1 MSLRSLYLFMRL
13 DFDELHVFAEE
24 TFAHRENE
32 TAEQRR
38 KRIEDETMDFLLD
51 MYLLGFLSTG
61 LPDTR
66 EPDPM
71 RIRAVL
77 YQDIAGENIIDR
89 ILKHIEEDS
98 APLFGTLIESE
109 AHRISEQA
117 GRDAAKNCEAA
128 GHRVF
133 KIWNTMLDDK
143 VRDTHEFI
151 QGYRA
156 PIDMPIYTFDGDSAQ
171 CPGGFRNVANNAGCR
186 CWLTYETV

>member
-32 TAEQRR
+32 SAEQRR

-61 LPDTR
+61 LPDTG

-77 YQDIAGENIIDR
+77 YEEIAGENIIDR
-89 ILKHIEEDS
+89 IIKHIEEDS

-109 AHRISEQA
+109 AHRVHEQG
-117 GRDAAKNCEAA
+117 GRDAAKNSESA
-128 GHRVF
+128 GHTVM
-133 KIWNTMLDDK
+133 KKWITMRDDR

-151 QGYRA
+151 
-156 PIDMPIYTFDGDSAQ
+156 DSVKMPLDERFYTFDGDSAMA
-171 CPGGFRNVANNAGCR
+171 PGGFQNPENNCNCR
-186 CWLTYETV
+186 CWLSYETV

>member
-1 MSLRSLYLFMRL
+1 MSSWSLYLFMRL

-38 KRIEDETMDFLLD
+38 KRIEDDILDFLLD

-61 LPDTR
+61 LPDIG
-66 EPDPM
+66 EPDPA

-77 YQDIAGENIIDR
+77 YQEIAGENIIDR

-98 APLFGTLIESE
+98 APLFGMLIESE
-109 AHRISEQA
+109 AHRVSEQG
-117 GRDAAKNCEAA
+117 GRDAAKNCERA
-128 GHRVF
+128 GHGVF
-133 KIWNTMLDDK
+133 KIWNTMEDDR
-143 VRDTHEFI
+143 VRATHDYI

-156 PIDMPIYTFDGDSAQ
+156 PIDVPIYTFDGDYAQ
-171 CPGGFRNVANNAGCR
+171 CPGGFQNVENNAGCR
-186 CWLTYETV
+186 CWLTYEIA